1 MSLYCTICRQ
11 PVNEGF
17 NQCYNCATG
26 FVAQL
31 ACAICHHPV
40 PRGLASCTSCS
51 PGKSGISSSLAV
63 DVSLNAL
70 VLSPTGSQVPA
81 ASSSGSLARKVEA
94 IRALPE
100 RYEVNR
106 HGVAAEI
113 QISSNDVAV
122 MKLEIQLVAMLEAYA
137 DAANL
142 RTGFDDLSRRNIRA
156 CRILAV
162 DLREEIELIK
172 GPQG

>member
-1 MSLYCTICRQ
+1 VSLYCTMCQ
-11 PVNEGF
+11 HPVDEGL

-31 ACAICHHPV
+31 ACVICRRPV
-40 PRGLASCTSCS
+40 PRGSASCTFCT
-51 PGKSGISSSLAV
+51 PERSGSSSSSATDTVLS
-63 DVSLNAL
+63 DL
-70 VLSPTGSQVPA
+70 VLSPSCSRVPA
-81 ASSSGSLARKVEA
+81 IPLQGPLARMES
-94 IRALPE
+94 IQALPE

-113 QISSNDVAV
+113 QLSPNDVAV
-122 MKLEIQLVAMLEAYA
+122 MRLEIQLIAMLEAYA

-142 RTGFDDLSRRNIRA
+142 RTGLDDFSRRNIRA

-162 DLREEIELIK
+162 DLKEEIELIK